1 MFVKTQMEK
10 KTQKIIKKIENSI
23 EKQIDNIIERERKS
37 FTLFQ
42 KYVHKPELKALKEK
56 IQEIITAYPP
66 KMRPFIMTWIIVAY
80 ISIIPLA
87 GTTSLLLWWS
97 IGKYLNSR
105 K

>member
-1 MFVKTQMEK
+1 MK
-10 KTQKIIKKIENSI
+10 KKPQKIIRKIEGSV
-23 EKQIDNIIERERKS
+23 EKQIDSIIERERKS
-37 FTLFQ
+37 LELFQ
-42 KYVHKPELKALKEK
+42 KYVHKPELKDLKKK
-56 IQEIITAYPP
+56 IHEIIQAYPP
-66 KMRPFIMTWIIVAY
+66 KMRPFVMTWIIVAY